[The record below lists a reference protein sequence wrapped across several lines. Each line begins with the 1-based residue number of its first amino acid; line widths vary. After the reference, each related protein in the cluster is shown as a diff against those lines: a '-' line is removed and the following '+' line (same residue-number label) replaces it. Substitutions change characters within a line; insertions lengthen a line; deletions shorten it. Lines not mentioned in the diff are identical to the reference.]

1 MAQIFIS
8 LGSNADREF
17 HIRQALHELTAVF
30 GTLQLSRLYESE
42 AVGFCGD
49 AFYNMVVGAY
59 TQLSIA
65 ECVQVFKAIEDRYG
79 RVRDASRYSGRTLDL
94 DLLIYDAVICD
105 SPAQL
110 PRDEILENAYVL
122 LPLAEIAPNLL
133 HPTEQISYQTLWQQ
147 YKKSQKLWPI
157 PFHFSAE

>member
-30 GTLQLSRLYESE
+30 GPLQLSRLYESE
-42 AVGFCGD
+42 SVGFAGD
-49 AFYNMVVGAY
+49 AFYNMVVAAN
-59 TQLSIA
+59 TNLSIA
-65 ECVQVFKAIEDRYG
+65 DCVQVFKAIEDRYG
-79 RVRDASRYSGRTLDL
+79 RIRDASRYSGRTLDL
-94 DLLIYDAVICD
+94 DLLLYDQVICEA
-105 SPAQL
+105 PAQL
-110 PRDEILENAYVL
+110 PRDEILDNAYVL
-122 LPLAEIAPNLL
+122 LPLAEIAPELI
-133 HPTEQISYQTLWQQ
+133 HPVVQQSYLQLWQQ

>member
-30 GTLQLSRLYESE
+30 GPLQLSSLYESE
-42 AVGFCGD
+42 SVGFAGD
-49 AFYNMVVGAY
+49 AFYNMVVAAN
-59 TQLSIA
+59 TNLSIA
-65 ECVQVFKAIEDRYG
+65 DCVQVFKAIEDRYG
-79 RVRDASRYSGRTLDL
+79 RIRDASRYSGRTLDL
-94 DLLIYDAVICD
+94 DLLLYDQVICEA
-105 SPAQL
+105 PAQL

-122 LPLAEIAPNLL
+122 LPLAEIASELI
-133 HPTEQISYQTLWQQ
+133 HPVVQQSYLQLWQQ

>member
-30 GTLQLSRLYESE
+30 GPLQLSSLYESE
-42 AVGFCGD
+42 SVGFAGD
-49 AFYNMVVGAY
+49 AFYNMVVAAN
-59 TQLSIA
+59 TNLSIA
-65 ECVQVFKAIEDRYG
+65 DCVQVFKAIEDRYG
-79 RVRDASRYSGRTLDL
+79 RIRDASRYSGRTLDL
-94 DLLIYDAVICD
+94 DLLLYDQVICEA
-105 SPAQL
+105 PAQL
-110 PRDEILENAYVL
+110 PRDEILDNAYVL
-122 LPLAEIAPNLL
+122 LPLAEIAPELI
-133 HPTEQISYQTLWQQ
+133 HPVVQQSYLQLWQQ

>member
-30 GTLQLSRLYESE
+30 GPLQISSLYESE
-42 AVGFCGD
+42 SVGFAGD
-49 AFYNMVVGAY
+49 AFYNMVVAAN
-59 TQLSIA
+59 TNLSIA
-65 ECVQVFKAIEDRYG
+65 DCVQVFKAIEDRYG
-79 RVRDASRYSGRTLDL
+79 RIRDASRYSGRTLDL
-94 DLLIYDAVICD
+94 DLLLYDQVICET
-105 SPAQL
+105 PAQL

-122 LPLAEIAPNLL
+122 LPLAEIAPQLA
-133 HPTEQISYQTLWQQ
+133 HPVVQQSYLELWQQ